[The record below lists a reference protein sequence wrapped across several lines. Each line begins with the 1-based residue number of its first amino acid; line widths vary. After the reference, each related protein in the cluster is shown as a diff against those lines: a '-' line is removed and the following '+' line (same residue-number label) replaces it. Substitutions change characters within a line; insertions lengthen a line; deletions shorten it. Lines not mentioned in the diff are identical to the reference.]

1 MASLPMAIMPMV
13 AMAEWQEMSESSH
26 CTNGR
31 GGAAYIT
38 NQSYTRLDGRP

>member
-13 AMAEWQEMSESSH
+13 ATAEWQEMSESSH